1 MTHKDVHDLLRQFIL
16 SSKDAYAIFNEHDE
30 VIFCNQA
37 FEDFMSFT
45 FQTDP
50 YFTFNDLVRHA
61 FELKRGIAID
71 MEDIDAW
78 LEYANSQRR
87 QRDFRIF
94 EVDMVDGRWML
105 VSEQLL
111 PSGELLLQAKNIT
124 RQKVLESQLQSSVST
139 LRNLALTDELTQL
152 ANRRSFRASV
162 EQEQDRY
169 RADKE
174 QINVALIIIDLD
186 NFKRVNDKYSH
197 LAGDKVLKELSLRMK
212 STLRAHDMIGRLGG
226 EEFAVFLGNI
236 DEPGVMHIAKR
247 LKDVI
252 SDTPV
257 DYEGQQIHVTGS
269 LGVDIDSAD
278 STFEKL
284 YAAADAALYCA
295 KAAGRNRIKFSAK

>member
-1 MTHKDVHDLLRQFIL
+1 MTHKDVHDLLREFIH
-16 SSKDAYAIFNEHDE
+16 SSKDAYAIFNERDE
-30 VIFCNQA
+30 VIFCNHA
-37 FEDFMSFT
+37 YEDFMSFT

-61 FELKRGIAID
+61 FEIKRGIAID

-78 LEYANSQRR
+78 LEYANNQRR

-162 EQEQDRY
+162 EQEQERY
-169 RADKE
+169 RAEHDPVD
-174 QINVALIIIDLD
+174 VALIIIDLD
-186 NFKRVNDKYSH
+186 HFKRVNDKYSH
-197 LAGDKVLKELSLRMK
+197 LAGDQVLKELAIRMK
-212 STLRAHDMIGRLGG
+212 QTLRAHDMIGRLGG

-236 DEPGVMHIAKR
+236 DMQGAMQIAKR
-247 LKDVI
+247 LKDII

-257 DYEGQQIHVTGS
+257 EFEGQKIHVTAS
-269 LGVDIDSAD
+269 LGVDLDSAE

-284 YAAADAALYCA
+284 YAAADAALYDA
-295 KAAGRNRIKFSAK
+295 KAAGRNRIKKA